1 MGTNNSEIARLQQQA
16 DEVVE
21 VMYANVKK
29 VKEREDKL
37 QVLDE
42 RAEQLQE
49 AGKLFQKT
57 SKQVAIQ
64 EASRNR
70 KWKIIL
76 GVAVGL
82 VILVVVIV
90 VIIIT
95 TSLKDQRLPHQS
107 EAVPKLETTTAGQQ
121 GT

>member
-1 MGTNNSEIARLQQQA
+1 MGTNNSEVARLQHQA

-21 VMYANVKK
+21 VMYANVEK
-29 VKEREDKL
+29 VKERDGKL

-57 SKQVAIQ
+57 TKQVAVQ

-82 VILVVVIV
+82 VILVTAIVVIV
-90 VIIIT
+90 IT
-95 TSLKDQRLPHQS
+95 TSSKDQHLPHQS
-107 EAVPKLETTTAGQQ
+107 EAVPKLATTTVGQQ
-121 GT
+121 